1 MYIYTGTMF
10 MFHDEAVASQMKEV
24 MMGHLNCKSLVQ
36 TDVNFYEEIPKE
48 FNFKQNSK
56 LEDINFKL
64 SMETFANGDSEMY
77 FELS

>member
-1 MYIYTGTMF
+1 
-10 MFHDEAVASQMKEV
+10 

-36 TDVNFYEEIPKE
+36 TDENFYEEIPKE
-48 FNFKQNSK
+48 FHIKLNSK

-64 SMETFANGDSEMY
+64 SMETLANGDSEMY